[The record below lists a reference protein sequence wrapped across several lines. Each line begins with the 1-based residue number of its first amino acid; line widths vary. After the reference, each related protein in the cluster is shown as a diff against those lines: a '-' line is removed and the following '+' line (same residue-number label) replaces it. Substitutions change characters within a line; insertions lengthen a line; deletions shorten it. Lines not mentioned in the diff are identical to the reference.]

1 MNGYTCIKALTLGGV
16 GYTAGSNIPAEA
28 VLPGR
33 VRALIKQGYISPA
46 TPEAAAV
53 PPEETPDE
61 ATTEL
66 QRQIDQLQTVVDATR
81 TELQQVTN
89 ERDEL
94 LEKLATSSVS
104 PQTGDPV
111 AIVIPLTRDDG
122 TLEVPAAP
130 KSIVAAVCS
139 LQLTAEESIREIGA
153 MTDETALILIHALD
167 SRKTVKSAAQARA
180 EELKKA
186 EQPGPSSVESGQS

>member
-1 MNGYTCIKALTLGGV
+1 MNGYICIKALTLGGV
-16 GYTAGSNIPAEA
+16 SYTAGSNIPAEA

-53 PPEETPDE
+53 PPKEAPVETIV
-61 ATTEL
+61 EL
-66 QRQIDQLQTVVDATR
+66 QQQIDQLQAVVNATQ
-81 TELQQVTN
+81 TELQQVTS

-94 LEKLATSSVS
+94 LEKLAAA
-104 PQTGDPV
+104 PLQTGDPTV
-111 AIVIPLTRDDG
+111 VMIPLTRDDG
-122 TLEVPAAP
+122 MLEVPAAP
-130 KSIVAAVCS
+130 ESIVAAVSS
-139 LQLTAEESIREIGA
+139 LQLTAEESIRGIGA

-186 EQPGPSSVESGQS
+186 EQPEPPSSESGES